1 MKPLSPT
8 ASARKAAREDAATP
22 ETYTTGE
29 MARLSHSTL
38 RTVRFYE
45 EAGILQPIGRTDGG
59 HRVFER
65 GQLDRLMLVS
75 DMREA
80 GMSLEQIRSLLEIKQ
95 RAATGG
101 LAADDALRAL
111 KGHVEELTA
120 KMEILKRLADD
131 LARTIESTQNCLECK
146 DGELFPL
153 LCKDCGR
160 LSKSE
165 PLPRGMR
172 VLWGVSSRSTSA
184 QQALAPLSIKKT
196 DD

>member
-1 MKPLSPT
+1 MKPPSNSPARPASQ
-8 ASARKAAREDAATP
+8 ASAAKKADSAAAKDSA
-22 ETYTTGE
+22 TYTTGE
-29 MARLSHSTL
+29 MARLSNSTL

-101 LAADDALRAL
+101 LAADDAVRAL
-111 KGHVEELTA
+111 RSHVDELTA
-120 KMEILKRLADD
+120 KMEVLRRLADD
-131 LARTIESTQNCLECK
+131 LTGTIASAQNCLECK
-146 DGELFPL
+146 DGNLFPT
-153 LCKDCGR
+153 LCKDCDR

-172 VLWGVSSRSTSA
+172 VLWGVSAKPSA
-184 QQALAPLSIKKT
+184 GG
-196 DD
+196 

>member
-1 MKPLSPT
+1 MKPSSNSPARA
-8 ASARKAAREDAATP
+8 ASALAKKAEGAAAKDP
-22 ETYTTGE
+22 ATYTTGE
-29 MARLSHSTL
+29 MARLSNSTL

-65 GQLDRLMLVS
+65 CQLDRLMLVS

-95 RAATGG
+95 HAATGG
-101 LAADDALRAL
+101 LAADDAVRAL
-111 KGHVEELTA
+111 RGHVEELTA
-120 KMEILKRLADD
+120 KMEVLRRLADD
-131 LARTIESTQNCLECK
+131 LTRTIASTQNCLECK
-146 DGELFPL
+146 DGNLFPL
-153 LCKDCGR
+153 QCKDCDR

-172 VLWGVSSRSTSA
+172 VLWGVSTK
-184 QQALAPLSIKKT
+184 PT
-196 DD
+196 GG